1 MTGTGVTGSSRGKG
15 RLVDVV
21 QRWAQRIA
29 QRLVPAEADFA
40 AEVGAAYAAGGQAR
54 KALVPRPRVQP
65 GAFGPGAYAADL
77 PLIFRSLADS
87 ANALLFLLRSPYLSN
102 ALAAG
107 SLLAALR
114 AGRGSGPSAGA
125 PEPVVAQVAGEPGPQ
140 AVPPVNEKQAVE
152 HAFES
157 LRDRLASAGFSQERS
172 GQLAYDLIEELLG
185 DAADAATFVDALA
198 AVPDGTRPGSA
209 AKARGKRAHSKGPAR
224 RAEPQ

>member
-1 MTGTGVTGSSRGKG
+1 M
-15 RLVDVV
+15 DVV

-29 QRLVPAEADFA
+29 QRVVPEDADFA

-54 KALVPRPRVQP
+54 KALMPRPRVQP
-65 GAFGPGAYAADL
+65 GAFGPGAFAADL

-114 AGRGSGPSAGA
+114 ARRGSGPSAGA
-125 PEPVVAQVAGEPGPQ
+125 PEPAVAEVTSGPG
-140 AVPPVNEKQAVE
+140 AAPPENEKQAVE

-157 LRDRLASAGFSQERS
+157 LRDRLTSAGFSQERS
-172 GQLAYDLIEELLG
+172 GQVAYDLIEELLT
-185 DAADAATFVDALA
+185 DAAGAAAFVDALS
-198 AVPDGTRPGSA
+198 AVPDDTQPGSA
-209 AKARGKRAHSKGPAR
+209 AKSRGRRPRSKRPAQR
-224 RAEPQ
+224 PEPQ